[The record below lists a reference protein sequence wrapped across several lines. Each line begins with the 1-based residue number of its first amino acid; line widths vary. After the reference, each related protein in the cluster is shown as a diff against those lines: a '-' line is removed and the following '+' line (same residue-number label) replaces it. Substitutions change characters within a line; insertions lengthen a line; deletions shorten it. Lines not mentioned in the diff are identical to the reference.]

1 MRRGREGGEK
11 GGRVQIIHNIN
22 ERRGEEREEGKEE
35 GVEGREGGG
44 KGSEGG
50 RSLTLVILQQ
60 LIHSDI
66 PHLL

>member
-1 MRRGREGGEK
+1 VRRGREGGEK
-11 GGRVQIIHNIN
+11 GGRVQIIHIN

-50 RSLTLVILQQ
+50 RSLTLVIL
-60 LIHSDI
+60 
-66 PHLL
+66 

>member
-1 MRRGREGGEK
+1 M
-11 GGRVQIIHNIN
+11 QIIHNIN